1 MKRANKKTESNAQI
15 VQKFHILSADF
26 CEKGGMKYIFVD
38 IYMHKFIHVYNVY
51 L

>member
-26 CEKGGMKYIFVD
+26 SEKGGMKY
-38 IYMHKFIHVYNVY
+38 VY